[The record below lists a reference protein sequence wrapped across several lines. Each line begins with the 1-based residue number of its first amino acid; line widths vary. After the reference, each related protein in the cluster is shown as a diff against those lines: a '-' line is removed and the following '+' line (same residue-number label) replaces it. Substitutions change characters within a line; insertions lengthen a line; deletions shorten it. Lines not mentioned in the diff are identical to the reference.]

1 MLFQIVD
8 TLIIA
13 LFVVFLIAIFR
24 GYHLSKR
31 GSDYKDVSDD
41 GGD

>member
-31 GSDYKDVSDD
+31 DSDYDD